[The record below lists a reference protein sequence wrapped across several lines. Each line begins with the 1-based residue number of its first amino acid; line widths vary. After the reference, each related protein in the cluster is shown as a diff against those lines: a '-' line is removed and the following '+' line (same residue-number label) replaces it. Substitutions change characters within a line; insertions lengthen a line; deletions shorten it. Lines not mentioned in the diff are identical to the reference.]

1 MSAAEEV
8 LPQPP
13 LITEDDLRKCRESGD
28 YCPVLFEWYKYVGIL
43 CNIFA
48 YIRPESPSLKGVPA
62 AHFSVLVGLLNRAA
76 RLMHS
81 NVALSHE
88 GLFGETTGIIDRCIF
103 ESCVKVSWLCLKG
116 NDEAFSRY
124 IAEGLKT
131 ELEFKKKIN
140 ENVNARGGAV
150 LAIEKQMLASID
162 RCIVGSGLSERQ
174 IDAAKKLPD
183 MAAMIDQLG
192 HDRLTYVVGQRIGSH
207 HVHGTWPSLR
217 MHYLEEDK
225 SGYWLPR
232 SHNCPTHVNQY
243 VFVAFVVLAALDSFF
258 IFVYQDVSDLEIFSN
273 LLKSVRTEIETIN
286 AEVIGKDF
294 DHAGI

>member
-1 MSAAEEV
+1 MSATEER

-48 YIRPESPSLKGVPA
+48 CLSPESPALKCVPA
-62 AHFSVLVGLLNRAA
+62 EHFSVLVGLLNRAA

-140 ENVNARGGAV
+140 ENVTARGGAV
-150 LAIEKQMLASID
+150 LAIEKRMLASID
-162 RCIVGSGLSERQ
+162 RYIVGSGLSEGQ

-183 MAAMIDQLG
+183 LAAMIDQLG

-217 MHYLEEDK
+217 MHYLEEDN

-232 SHNCPTHVNQY
+232 DHNCPTHVNQY
-243 VFVAFVVLAALDSFF
+243 VFVSFVVLAALDSFF
-258 IFVYQDVSDLEIFSN
+258 TFVCQDASDLETFSN
-273 LLKSVRTEIETIN
+273 LLKSMRTEIQAIN
-286 AEVIGKDF
+286 AEVVGKDF
-294 DHAGI
+294 DHAEI